1 MSIFRDEVYKTFL
14 TQNRLFYHIT
24 PTSRVNA
31 ILSSG
36 LQKKNVVGICC
47 VLTTDEIVIRHIID
61 TQLKTSDENDFTI
74 IKIEPFKFE
83 LKIGEL
89 ARDNTLEL
97 TNILHLNI
105 VRDLLQVTSEDIVG
119 TIKAE
124 KEKIPDEDTV
134 ISRTK
139 ELQYGINVSIL

>member
-1 MSIFRDEVYKTFL
+1 MSVFRQQVYKIFL
-14 TQNRLFYHIT
+14 AQNRPFYHIT
-24 PTSRVNA
+24 PTSQVES
-31 ILSSG
+31 ILATG
-36 LQKKNVVGICC
+36 LQKKNILGICC
-47 VLTTDEIVIRHIID
+47 ALTTDEIVIRHIID

-89 ARDNTLEL
+89 ARDQTLEL

-105 VRDLLQVTSEDIVG
+105 VRDSLQVTSDDIIG

-124 KEKIPDEDTV
+124 
-134 ISRTK
+134 R
-139 ELQYGINVSIL
+139 